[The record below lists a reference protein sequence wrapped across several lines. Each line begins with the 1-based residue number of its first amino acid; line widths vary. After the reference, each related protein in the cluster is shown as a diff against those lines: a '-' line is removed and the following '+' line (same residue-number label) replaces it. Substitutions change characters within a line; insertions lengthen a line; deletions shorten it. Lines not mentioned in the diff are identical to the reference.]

1 LPSDSLGRIPQAG
14 LEALYEDLERTGDWY
29 GIAPNGS
36 DGIGRVLVQRVVC
49 GDYIQDAEIMRTADG
64 RGWLIYAD
72 SQCPTCQREVRV
84 SRRLPGTEVDL
95 VSAINAT
102 VLELGTPAYAEYQ
115 HLPTCAQR
123 SVEAEAE

>member
-1 LPSDSLGRIPQAG
+1 MGRIPQAG

-36 DGIGRVLVQRVVC
+36 DGIGRVLVQRVCC
-49 GDYIQDAEIMRTADG
+49 GDYVQNAEILRTADG

-72 SQCPTCQREVRV
+72 SQCLTCQREVRV
-84 SRRLPGTEVDL
+84 TRRLPGTEVDL

-102 VLELGTPAYAEYQ
+102 VLELGTRHMPTISISLPAAK
-115 HLPTCAQR
+115 
-123 SVEAEAE
+123 